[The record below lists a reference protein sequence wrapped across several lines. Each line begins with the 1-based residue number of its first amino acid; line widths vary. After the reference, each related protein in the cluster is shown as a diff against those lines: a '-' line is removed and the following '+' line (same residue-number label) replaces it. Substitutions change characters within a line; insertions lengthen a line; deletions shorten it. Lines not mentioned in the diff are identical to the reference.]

1 MNNEKESFFNPDT
14 VNPKSISILVVDDDD
29 LVRQMLVDLLLSRGY
44 ETHAAPR
51 GDAALQLIHRL
62 AVDIALIDYQLP
74 DTDGIA
80 LMLRLRELVPSVLC
94 LLITGYGTIER
105 AVEAMHAGAWD
116 FIPKPVTPGMLLEK
130 IGRIESYCLLRRE
143 HDVRRKVL
151 YKDFLF
157 SGVIGASPIMRPVY
171 EDILR
176 AAQSTLPVL
185 IEGET
190 GSGKE
195 FIAEAI
201 HLNSKRKP
209 RPYVVMD
216 CTATPHSLIESA
228 LFGSTKGAFTGAVD
242 QKGLLQAADGGTLVL
257 DEIGEIA
264 LDIQPKLLRCL
275 ETKRFR
281 PVGSTKELTSDFRI
295 ICCTNRDLAAETKKG
310 KFRADLF
317 YRISAMH
324 IAAPALR
331 ERQADIPILARHFLQ
346 SITQENEREEMDF
359 TPESLQILTAQDW
372 PGNIRQ
378 LKFVIESA
386 FFQTRGRWI
395 APEHL
400 QLDGQSPGAPTVI
413 FESLPEAGLQQDF
426 KTFRESAILQ
436 AERRYI
442 KSLMERHHG
451 DVRQAAKQA
460 GLTREALYRVMARC
474 GLSPGQF
481 RGKNQADALE

>member
-1 MNNEKESFFNPDT
+1 MNREKEPLFEPDA
-14 VNPKSISILVVDDDD
+14 VLPKSISILVVDDDD
-29 LVRQMLVDLLLSRGY
+29 LVRKMLVDLLLSRGY
-44 ETHAAPR
+44 ETHAAPH
-51 GDAALQLIHRL
+51 GAAALQVIERL
-62 AVDIALIDYQLP
+62 AVDIVLIDYQLP
-74 DTDGIA
+74 DTNGID
-80 LMLRLRELVPSVLC
+80 LMLRLREKLPSLLC
-94 LLITGYGTIER
+94 LLVTGFGTIER

-130 IGRIESYCLLRRE
+130 IGRLESYCQLRRE

-157 SGVIGASPIMRPVY
+157 TGVLGSSPVMRPVY

-195 FIAEAI
+195 YIAEAI

-216 CTATPHSLIESA
+216 CTATPHSLIEAA

-257 DEIGEIA
+257 DEIGEIS

-281 PVGSTKELTSDFRI
+281 PVGSTKELASDFRI
-295 ICCTNRDLAAETKKG
+295 ICCTNRDLTAETKKG

-317 YRISAMH
+317 YRVSAMH
-324 IAAPALR
+324 IAVPPLR
-331 ERQADIPILARHFLQ
+331 ERPSDIPLLARHFLQ
-346 SITQENEREEMDF
+346 AITQENEREAMDF
-359 TPESLQILTAQDW
+359 TPEALRVLCGQDW

-378 LKFVIESA
+378 LKFTIESA
-386 FFQTRGRWI
+386 FFKTRDCWI
-395 APEHL
+395 TPGHL
-400 QLDGQSPGAPTVI
+400 QRDGQTNLAPAEVADT
-413 FESLPEAGLQQDF
+413 FPAAGLQQDF
-426 KTFRESAILQ
+426 KTFRDGAILQ

-442 KSLMERHHG
+442 TALMERHHG
-451 DVRQAAKQA
+451 DVRLAAKQA

-481 RGKNQADALE
+481 RGKNNPELD